1 MAKRQ
6 DLKAL
11 RRMIAEAHQIIET
24 SPELPQGR
32 TARAL
37 ELLGDSVVL
46 ADYLLTI
53 EPAAVL
59 GKMGRKATADRA
71 RMRKRLARFG
81 DPSMVDAGEACMW
94 RSFSLRNRTQVGT
107 IA

>member
-11 RRMIAEAHQIIET
+11 RRMISEAHQILET

-46 ADYLLTI
+46 ADYLTI

-59 GKMGRKATADRA
+59 GKMGGKATAKRGPEYFRQIA
-71 RMRKRLARFG
+71 AMRKTK
-81 DPSMVDAGEACMW
+81 AGG
-94 RSFSLRNRTQVGT
+94 RPKR
-107 IA
+107 

>member
-1 MAKRQ
+1 MPRTQ

-11 RRMIAEAHQIIET
+11 RRMISEAHQILQT

-32 TARAL
+32 TPRAL
-37 ELLGDSVVL
+37 ELLGDAVVL

-59 GKMGRKATADRA
+59 GKMGGKATAKRGPDYFRKIA
-71 RMRKRLARFG
+71 AMRKTKSGGR
-81 DPSMVDAGEACMW
+81 PKNS
-94 RSFSLRNRTQVGT
+94 
-107 IA
+107 

>member
-1 MAKRQ
+1 MARRQ

-11 RRMIAEAHQIIET
+11 RRMISEAHQILET

-59 GKMGRKATADRA
+59 GKMGGKATAKRGPEYFRRIA
-71 RMRKRLARFG
+71 GMRKTR
-81 DPSMVDAGEACMW
+81 AGG
-94 RSFSLRNRTQVGT
+94 RPPKG
-107 IA
+107 I

>member
-1 MAKRQ
+1 MAKTQ

-11 RRMIAEAHQIIET
+11 RRMISEAHQILET

-37 ELLGDSVVL
+37 ELLGDSVLL

-59 GKMGRKATADRA
+59 GKMGGKATAKRGPEYFRKIA
-71 RMRKRLARFG
+71 GMRKTR
-81 DPSMVDAGEACMW
+81 AGGRPRKE
-94 RSFSLRNRTQVGT
+94 Q
-107 IA
+107 

>member
-1 MAKRQ
+1 MPRTQ

-11 RRMIAEAHQIIET
+11 RRMISEAHQIIET

-59 GKMGRKATADRA
+59 GKMGGKATAKKGSEYFRQIA
-71 RMRKRLARFG
+71 AMRKTR
-81 DPSMVDAGEACMW
+81 AGG
-94 RSFSLRNRTQVGT
+94 RPRKDQ
-107 IA
+107 

>member
-1 MAKRQ
+1 MPRTQ

-11 RRMIAEAHQIIET
+11 RRMISEAHQILQT

-59 GKMGRKATADRA
+59 GKMGGKATAKRDRSTSGRSQPCA
-71 RMRKRLARFG
+71 KPR
-81 DPSMVDAGEACMW
+81 AGAG
-94 RSFSLRNRTQVGT
+94 RAKIPNRAIVYAT
-107 IA
+107 

>member
-1 MAKRQ
+1 MPRTQ

-11 RRMIAEAHQIIET
+11 RRMISEAHQILQT

-59 GKMGRKATADRA
+59 GKMGGKATAKKGSEYFRQIA
-71 RMRKRLARFG
+71 AMRKTR
-81 DPSMVDAGEACMW
+81 AGG
-94 RSFSLRNRTQVGT
+94 RPRKDQ
-107 IA
+107 

>member
-1 MAKRQ
+1 MPRTQ

-11 RRMIAEAHQIIET
+11 RLMISEAHQILQT

-59 GKMGRKATADRA
+59 GKMGGKATAKKGSEYFRQIA
-71 RMRKRLARFG
+71 AMRKTKSGGRPRK
-81 DPSMVDAGEACMW
+81 DSE
-94 RSFSLRNRTQVGT
+94 
-107 IA
+107 

>member
-1 MAKRQ
+1 
-6 DLKAL
+6 
-11 RRMIAEAHQIIET
+11 MISEAHQILET

-59 GKMGRKATADRA
+59 GKMGGKATAKRGPEYFRRIA
-71 RMRKRLARFG
+71 GMRKTR
-81 DPSMVDAGEACMW
+81 AGG
-94 RSFSLRNRTQVGT
+94 RPPKG
-107 IA
+107 I

>member
-1 MAKRQ
+1 MGMAKRQ

-11 RRMIAEAHQIIET
+11 RRMISEAHQILQT

-59 GKMGRKATADRA
+59 GKMGGKATARKGPEYFRKIA
-71 RMRKRLARFG
+71 AMRKTK
-81 DPSMVDAGEACMW
+81 AGG
-94 RSFSLRNRTQVGT
+94 RPRDN
-107 IA
+107 I

>member
-11 RRMIAEAHQIIET
+11 RRMIAEAHQIIQT
-24 SPELPQGR
+24 SPGLPQGR
-32 TARAL
+32 TVRAS
-37 ELLGDSVVL
+37 ELLGDAVTL

-59 GKMGRKATADRA
+59 GKMGGKATAKRGPEYFRKIA
-71 RMRKRLARFG
+71 GMRKT
-81 DPSMVDAGEACMW
+81 
-94 RSFSLRNRTQVGT
+94 RSGGRPKQQ
-107 IA
+107 AE

>member
-11 RRMIAEAHQIIET
+11 RRMISEAHQILET

-32 TARAL
+32 TARAR

-59 GKMGRKATADRA
+59 GKMGGKATARKGSEYFRKIA
-71 RMRKRLARFG
+71 AMRKTK
-81 DPSMVDAGEACMW
+81 AGG
-94 RSFSLRNRTQVGT
+94 RPRKDQ
-107 IA
+107 

>member
-1 MAKRQ
+1 MPRTQ

-11 RRMIAEAHQIIET
+11 RRMISEAHQILQT

-59 GKMGRKATADRA
+59 AKMGGKATAKKGSEYFRQIA
-71 RMRKRLARFG
+71 AMRKTR
-81 DPSMVDAGEACMW
+81 AGG
-94 RSFSLRNRTQVGT
+94 RPRKDQ
-107 IA
+107 

>member
-1 MAKRQ
+1 MPRTQ

-11 RRMIAEAHQIIET
+11 RRMISEAHQILQT

-59 GKMGRKATADRA
+59 GKMGGKATAKRGPEYFRKIA
-71 RMRKRLARFG
+71 AMRKTK
-81 DPSMVDAGEACMW
+81 AGGRPAK
-94 RSFSLRNRTQVGT
+94 RD
-107 IA
+107 

>member
-11 RRMIAEAHQIIET
+11 RRMIAEAHQILQT

-32 TARAL
+32 TARAN
-37 ELLGDSVVL
+37 ELLSDAVVL

-59 GKMGRKATADRA
+59 GAMGGKATAKRGSEYFRKIA
-71 RMRKRLARFG
+71 GMRK
-81 DPSMVDAGEACMW
+81 VQAGG
-94 RSFSLRNRTQVGT
+94 RPKKV
-107 IA
+107 